1 MLQEWSGI
9 DRVLYLGMDHFLSI
23 QVTKTQ
29 LLQSSLYLILALLVQ
44 KKESVFVLNFG
55 FTKLIFFL

>member
-9 DRVLYLGMDHFLSI
+9 DCVLYLGMDHFLSI

-29 LLQSSLYLILALLVQ
+29 IAPIQP
-44 KKESVFVLNFG
+44 VLNTG
-55 FTKLIFFL
+55 PAGTQERVFLF